1 MLRRLGC
8 VSGGK
13 VSPLWMKKR
22 SKILGAKTLAKSAL
36 CRTVSARQ
44 ISLFGNRRNDEI
56 AFFFSLTTCLLGRV
70 AESPRYP
77 ELVSDRL
84 LALR

>member
-1 MLRRLGC
+1 MDQ
-8 VSGGK
+8 
-13 VSPLWMKKR
+13 KK
-22 SKILGAKTLAKSAL
+22 SKIIGAKTLAKRAQ

-44 ISLFGNRRNDEI
+44 FSLFGDRRNDEI
-56 AFFFSLTTCLLGRV
+56 AFFSFTTCLLGRV